1 MRFKAYRQ
9 KEDCNMAESKGIAY
23 CNGDYVPVDEASIP
37 ILDPAFT
44 KSDVVFDAVSVWD
57 GQFFRLDDHLE
68 RFRASCG
75 FVRMKP
81 PCDEDEIKH
90 ILAQCV
96 ARASF
101 SRAVVYMLCT
111 RGRYGGGIAFGDPR
125 TCRNEFV
132 AYSVPYYWVVPKER
146 AQTGA
151 HLWIAETRR
160 APDVAINQRI
170 KSFNRMDLTR
180 AQFEAL
186 DSGADTPVL
195 LSTDG
200 YLTEGPGFNVWI
212 VQDGKALTPGDNL
225 LEGITRLA
233 VFDLC
238 RELGL
243 SAETADL
250 NPEDLTDADEAFIS
264 SSAGGIFPVTRVN
277 NRLIGNGLPGS
288 ISCRLSDLYWETRNK
303 GRHATAVADLLV
315 QPAPHLAAAEP
326 TTA

>member
-1 MRFKAYRQ
+1 
-9 KEDCNMAESKGIAY
+9 MAEARGIAY
-23 CNGDYVPVDEASIP
+23 CHGDYVPVGEASIP

-75 FVRMKP
+75 YVRMKP

-96 ARASF
+96 ARAGF

-132 AYSVPYYWVVPKER
+132 AYSVPYYWAVPKQR

-151 HLWIAETRR
+151 HLWVAETRR
-160 APDVAINQRI
+160 APDAAINQRV

-186 DSGADTPVL
+186 DAGADTPVL

-212 VQDGKALTPGDNL
+212 VQDRKALTPGDNL
-225 LEGITRLA
+225 LEGITRLT

-238 RELGL
+238 SELGL

-250 NPEDLTDADEAFIS
+250 NPEDLADADEAFIS
-264 SSAGGIFPVTRVN
+264 SSAGGIIPVTRVN

-288 ISCRLSDLYWETRNK
+288 ISCRLRDLYWEKRKK
-303 GRHATAVADLLV
+303 GWHATAVADLLV